1 MQSTC
6 SRLTF
11 CFLYICFHLNPTL
24 PQLFEE
30 PCTVT
35 FCVLGSLVCYAVIF
49 FSVSFLHA
57 LQGFKTLLVV
67 SLSFCINAQPISV
80 WTSYFSFT
88 NLWHPGSC
96 TALYCKAVFTKTS
109 FSKRLFYIT
118 ILWCFQKRPDLPF
131 ETLSPAFFF
140 PAAQGVFSRL
150 IKVKL
155 LNKKRPM

>member
-96 TALYCKAVFTKTS
+96 TALYCKAVFTRNVFFEATS
-109 FSKRLFYIT
+109 VCFTLQSYGVFKNALIFPLKRCHQHFFFLQ
-118 ILWCFQKRPDLPF
+118 LR
-131 ETLSPAFFF
+131 AFFL
-140 PAAQGVFSRL
+140 G
-150 IKVKL
+150 
-155 LNKKRPM
+155 